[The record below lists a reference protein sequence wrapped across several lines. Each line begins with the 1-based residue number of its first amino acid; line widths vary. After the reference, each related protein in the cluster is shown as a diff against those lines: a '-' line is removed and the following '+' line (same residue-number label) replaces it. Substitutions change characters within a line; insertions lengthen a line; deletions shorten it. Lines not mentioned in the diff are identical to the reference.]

1 MLRRLL
7 LPTLA
12 ASLVLAACAESPFG
26 SSSVTATEDYA
37 LVMFGEYGSAL
48 EGTMGPESGPR
59 PFDGRTIRP
68 QFPDSIALT
77 DEQRAEMLA
86 LRMAFRAEHEAQLDS
101 LRDIFQ
107 QARLARL
114 EGASREE
121 VRAILA
127 TGRPIAEALRPD
139 VIALHEALRAVL
151 TDAQRAWLAANRPP
165 RRFGPRP

>member
-1 MLRRLL
+1 MFRRLL

-26 SSSVTATEDYA
+26 STTTATEDYA

-48 EGTMGPESGPR
+48 EGTMGPETGPR
-59 PFDGRTIRP
+59 PFDGRSIRP
-68 QFPDSIALT
+68 VFPDSIALS
-77 DEQRAEMLA
+77 DEQRAAMLE
-86 LRMAFRAEHEAQLDS
+86 LRIAFRAEHEEELDA

-114 EGASREE
+114 EGATREE

-139 VIALHEALRAVL
+139 VVALHEALRALL
-151 TDAQRAWLAANRPP
+151 TDEQRAWLAAHRPP

>member
-26 SSSVTATEDYA
+26 TSVTSTDDFA
-37 LVMFGEYGSAL
+37 LVMFGEEGAAL
-48 EGTMGPESGPR
+48 EGTLGTETGPR
-59 PFDGRTIRP
+59 PFDGRSIRP
-68 QFPDSIALT
+68 VFPDSIALS

-86 LRMAFRAEHEAQLDS
+86 LRMAFRAEHEAELDA

-107 QARLARL
+107 EARLARL
-114 EGASREE
+114 GGASREE

-127 TGRPIAEALRPD
+127 TGRPLAEALRPD
-139 VIALHEALRAVL
+139 VRALHEALRAVL
-151 TDAQRAWLAANRPP
+151 TDEQRAWLAANRPP